1 MKKIYSLI
9 LFTAAI
15 MFAGCNGNEP
25 EKVKLGFEYQK
36 IPPFTYKFINKSSG
50 ADSYKWD
57 FGDGTYATTR
67 DAEHTYSATGTYI
80 VTLTATK
87 NGEKYDNRVYIT
99 VSKPKIYLVRCVLYD
114 MPYENKYYKIVCK
127 DDDLL
132 TTNWGFT
139 TTYSPL
145 LDNTDL
151 PFYWNINKLMN
162 ELDGDNYY
170 TFQVFWSNNTT
181 SDGTQCL
188 KQKLQKTEILKYK
201 SEHILSSDNG
211 QTKIG
216 IQMRYE

>member
-1 MKKIYSLI
+1 MNKIYSLI
-9 LFTAAI
+9 VLVVALIFV
-15 MFAGCNGNEP
+15 GCKGNEP
-25 EKVKLGFEYQK
+25 EQPILSFEYQK
-36 IPPFTYKFINKSSG
+36 IPPFTYQFTNKSTG
-50 ADSYKWD
+50 YTEFKWD
-57 FGDGTYATTR
+57 FGDGAYATTR

-87 NGEKYDNRVYIT
+87 NGEKYDERAYIT
-99 VSKPKIYLVRCVLYD
+99 VSKPKIYIARCVLYD

-139 TTYSPL
+139 TIYSPL

-151 PFYWNINKLMN
+151 PFYWNINMLMDK
-162 ELDGDNYY
+162 LDGDNYY

-188 KQKLQKTEILKYK
+188 KQKLYKTEILKYK
-201 SEHILSSDNG
+201 SEHILSLDDG
-211 QTKIG
+211 QTIIG
-216 IQMRYE
+216 IQMHYE

>member
-1 MKKIYSLI
+1 
-9 LFTAAI
+9 
-15 MFAGCNGNEP
+15 
-25 EKVKLGFEYQK
+25 
-36 IPPFTYKFINKSSG
+36 
-50 ADSYKWD
+50 
-57 FGDGTYATTR
+57 
-67 DAEHTYSATGTYI
+67 
-80 VTLTATK
+80 
-87 NGEKYDNRVYIT
+87 
-99 VSKPKIYLVRCVLYD
+99 